1 MGKDN
6 YHKGSSTSPSSYKK
20 DKKGDKAKHHHSKN
34 DNKKVSKSLSDVI
47 KKNKPDKGTRGS
59 PKSHQKFNK
68 SNNGSSSNNSN
79 DKKRKFKT
87 VHGKRVDDKP
97 TSFKS
102 LKERKP
108 NYGLVESM
116 KDKVNYYIAIILL
129 SLILL

>member
-1 MGKDN
+1 MKMGKDN
-6 YHKGSSTSPSSYKK
+6 YQKGSSSSSSSSSF
-20 DKKGDKAKHHHSKN
+20 KKGDKAKHHHNKN

-47 KKNKPDKGTRGS
+47 KKNKPDKGGKGS
-59 PKSHQKFNK
+59 PKSPQKFNK
-68 SNNGSSSNNSN
+68 SNNNNANNSSN

-97 TSFKS
+97 SSFKS

-116 KDKVNYYIAIILL
+116 KDKVNY
-129 SLILL
+129 